1 MGLSVVGL
9 VVITPGA
16 GFVSPL
22 AALLIGVCG
31 AFVSFAMI
39 QLRNRLN
46 FDDSLD
52 VFACHGMA
60 GLTGTL
66 LLGVFSLKS
75 VNAAGADGLI
85 AGNASLLGV
94 QILGVIVAAGF
105 AFVATMIILRVLQAV
120 MGLRPS
126 SADEE
131 AGLDLSDHGETG
143 YHGGEYGVSG
153 AASSIGANVIMSPSG
168 RT

>member
-1 MGLSVVGL
+1 
-9 VVITPGA
+9 
-16 GFVSPL
+16 
-22 AALLIGVCG
+22 
-31 AFVSFAMI
+31 MI

-85 AGNASLLGV
+85 AGNAGLLGIQFV
-94 QILGVIVAAGF
+94 GVIVAATF
-105 AFVATMIILRVLQAV
+105 AFAMTVIILRVLQAV

-126 SADEE
+126 SSDEE
-131 AGLDLSDHGETG
+131 IGLDLADHGESG
-143 YHGGEYGVSG
+143 YHGGEYGASG
-153 AASSIGANVIMSPSG
+153 GASSIGANVIMSSSG
-168 RT
+168 RV